1 MLLLLLVTIVGCIES
16 KRPLHY
22 LGEADLEYYK
32 ESATEIADPDLD
44 FEMSADALGSE
55 EPRTLL
61 NARRD
66 EIWELSLTEAIHVA
80 MANSTIIRSEGALSP
95 TSPRLSNPDTI
106 PTIYD
111 PAIQET
117 GVLFGRRGVEA
128 ALSDFDTQFTTSML
142 WAKNETVQNNPFF
155 GGTPGSTLTQDSG
168 QFRAGVSK
176 QFATGGTFNIGHNWD
191 YSGVNSTATLFPS
204 SYVGTLGAS
213 YRHPLLAGSG
223 VEFTRI
229 AGPIRRNF
237 GAITGVSQGVTI
249 ARINQDLS
257 LADFE
262 MSVRNLLFDVE
273 KMYWDLYLAYRLYD
287 AAITARNSA
296 LRSWREAKHLRTAG
310 GGRKGFKNADEAQ
323 ARDQYFLTR
332 TEVEK
337 TLSTIYTEE
346 LELRRL
352 LGLPVNDGRVIRP
365 AEEPTSALFVPD
377 WRTSVAEALTRRTE
391 LRKQKWNIKSLSLQ
405 LRAARG
411 LVRPKLD
418 FVSNYRVNAF
428 GDRLF
433 GSNDKDGLTL
443 QGHRSAYESLSQGN
457 QTGWNMGFE
466 FSMPLGFRSAEAQ
479 VRNYELRLAK
489 ARDVL
494 ASMELDISHEI
505 ASVMQFLA
513 LRYKTAKS
521 SHNRRVAALERVKL
535 FTRELE
541 AGTVTLDEVLR
552 AQASVAQAE
561 RDYYTSLVEY
571 NKEIALYQFRKGTML
586 DHYNVHL
593 AEGGWS
599 REAYQD
605 ALRRAWSR
613 SYAIDSK
620 IHHTEPE
627 GFAIPRFKGH
637 VEMAPMEYEESLQF
651 EEAPQLQPAPP
662 ADDNENRNGTSLPPL
677 PTPDTEDADLSG
689 AAEVG
694 ASKVRTASFFD
705 ESGDERRIDLDEDLS
720 IDSDR

>member
-1 MLLLLLVTIVGCIES
+1 MSLARTVRRSILLLLMVTLAGCIES

-22 LGEADLEYYK
+22 LGHADLEHYK
-32 ESATEIADPDLD
+32 ETATGISHPDLD
-44 FEMSADALGSE
+44 IEMSADALGSE

-61 NARRD
+61 NHRKD
-66 EIWELSLTEAIHVA
+66 EVWEVSLTEAIHLA
-80 MANSTIIRSEGALSP
+80 MANSTIIRSESAVSLAS
-95 TSPRLSNPDTI
+95 TRLANPDSI
-106 PTIYD
+106 PTTYD
-111 PAIQET
+111 PAIQES

-128 ALSDFDTQFTTSML
+128 ALSDFDTQLTTSML
-142 WAKNETVQNNPFF
+142 WGKNETVQNSPFF

-168 QFRAGVSK
+168 QFRTGVEK
-176 QFATGGTFNIGHNWD
+176 QFATGGTFSIAHQWD
-191 YSGVNSTATLFPS
+191 YSGVNSAASLFPS
-204 SYVGTLGAS
+204 SYTGNLGAS

-237 GAITGVSQGVTI
+237 RAITGVSQGVTI

-287 AAITARNSA
+287 AAVTARNSA
-296 LRSWREAKHLRTAG
+296 LRSWREAEELRKAG
-310 GGRKGFKNADEAQ
+310 GGRPGFKPADEAQ

-332 TEVEK
+332 AAVEV
-337 TLSTIYTEE
+337 TLAGIYTEE
-346 LELRRL
+346 LELRRI

-365 AEEPTSALFVPD
+365 AEEPSTAMFVPD

-391 LRKQKWNIKSLSLQ
+391 LRKQKWNIKSLALQ

-411 LVRPKLD
+411 LVKPQLD
-418 FVSNYRVNAF
+418 FVSSYRVNAF
-428 GDRLF
+428 GDRLL
-433 GSNDKDGLTL
+433 GENDRDGLTL

-479 VRNYELRLAK
+479 VRNYELRVAK

-505 ASVMQFLA
+505 ATVMQFLA
-513 LRYKTAKS
+513 LRYKTAQS
-521 SHNRRVAALERVKL
+521 SYNRRKAASERMRL
-535 FTRELE
+535 FTLELK

-561 RDYYTSLVEY
+561 RDYYTSLVDY
-571 NKEIALYQFRKGTML
+571 NKQIAHYHFRKGTLL

-593 AEGGWS
+593 AESGWTP
-599 REAYQD
+599 EAYRD

-620 IHHTEPE
+620 VHHTEPE
-627 GFAIPRFKGH
+627 EFELQGYDGH
-637 VEMAPMEYEESLQF
+637 LEMAPSEYEEIPQL
-651 EEAPQLQPAPP
+651 EATPLLEPVPELQPAPP
-662 ADDNENRNGTSLPPL
+662 ANADETGDLDDGDGSGTSLTPL
-677 PTPDTEDADLSG
+677 PTDDTGS
-689 AAEVG
+689 VP
-694 ASKVRTASFFD
+694 
-705 ESGDERRIDLDEDLS
+705 
-720 IDSDR
+720 